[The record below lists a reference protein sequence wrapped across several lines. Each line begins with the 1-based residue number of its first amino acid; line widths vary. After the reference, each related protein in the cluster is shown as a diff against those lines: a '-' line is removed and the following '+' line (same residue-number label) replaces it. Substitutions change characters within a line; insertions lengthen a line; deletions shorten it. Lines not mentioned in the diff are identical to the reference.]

1 MIQSLEINE
10 IIALIESE
18 KHFEATSRD
27 GSFTIKINRYLPYC
41 CMAIHDGS
49 KLRHSLVDKIN
60 HDTYSR
66 WFEEDP
72 FTGDF
77 IGSMPITIIA
87 NDSRFEYDLNRDSEN
102 CIFDTAWGKEVWKKK
117 LTPKER
123 QLSLLKHS
131 NFYKVV
137 SALIE
142 KLEDLFDGC
151 IVYDIHSYNYQRWDR
166 KVPLFNIGTENVDTA
181 KYQDTIEHW
190 RTELSKI
197 ELTDIENT
205 SEINDVFQGRGYNLK
220 FITKHFKKTLVLA
233 TEVKKVY
240 CNELTGDDYPKII
253 KSLQQQFKKAILN
266 NANYFNQKNSNWE
279 FKSKSKLLGGTKD
292 IDIAKVDKGLYKL
305 LKNFELLATINPVNS
320 AKEKK
325 RFFKSKFTEPPIFK
339 YNPIRINAFELKQN
353 LSNLKVQNISDVS
366 IRHLYESVINSYYDK
381 IDLLSSLDTPKFLYN
396 SLRYFGR
403 PSKTDLQNAHYFLHL
418 PEIDGEPKR
427 SPSLGVEE
435 AMVSF
440 QAGLEAYGLK
450 SKIEKSKRVISQ
462 VMVLNAKKTI
472 LFRPDAK
479 FTRAQINALVEHEIG
494 VHMVTTMNSNQHEL
508 NVFNLGLPVNT
519 ETQEGL
525 AILSE
530 YLSGNITMKRLK
542 KLAFRVIIVDMMCNG
557 ANFIE
562 CFSFLVNEHNLDHD
576 DAYSLVTRIF
586 RGGGFT
592 KDYLYLSGFVKI
604 LKFWQNGNDL
614 EPLLIGKTS
623 LGFYNTIDEM
633 IQREMIV
640 KPKFVTNSFIH
651 PKESKNNEI
660 YEYILSGLK

>member
-1 MIQSLEINE
+1 MLQSLEINE
-10 IIALIESE
+10 IINLIESE
-18 KHFEATSRD
+18 KHFEAISRD

-41 CMAIHDGS
+41 CMAIHDGN
-49 KLRHSLVDKIN
+49 KLRPSLLEKIN
-60 HDTYSR
+60 HDSYSR
-66 WFEEDP
+66 WYEEDP

-77 IGSMPITIIA
+77 IASMPITIIA
-87 NDSRFEYDLNRDSEN
+87 NDSRFEYDLNREPEN
-102 CIFDTAWGKEVWKKK
+102 CIFETAWGRDVWKKK

-123 QLSLLKHS
+123 QLSLIKHS

-137 SALIE
+137 SALIT
-142 KLEDLFDGC
+142 KIEDLFDGC

-166 KVPLFNIGTENVDTA
+166 KVPLFNIGTENVDA
-181 KYQDTIEHW
+181 LKYQDTIEHW
-190 RTELSKI
+190 KTELSKI
-197 ELTDIENT
+197 ELTDIENNT
-205 SEINDVFQGRGYNLK
+205 EINDVFHGRGYNLK
-220 FITKHFKKTLVLA
+220 FITKNFKNTLVLA

-253 KSLQQQFKKAILN
+253 KSLQHQLKKSILN

-279 FKSKSKLLGGTKD
+279 FKSKSKLLSKTKD
-292 IDIAKVDKGLYKL
+292 DNLYKVDKGLYKL
-305 LKNFELLATINPVNS
+305 LKNFELLASVNPINTT
-320 AKEKK
+320 KEKR
-325 RFFKSKFTEPPIFK
+325 RFFKSKFTEPPNFK
-339 YNPIRINAFELKQN
+339 YNQIKINPFELKQKM
-353 LSNLKVQNISDVS
+353 SDLKVQNISDVS

-381 IDLLSSLDTPKFLYN
+381 IDLISSINTPNFLYN

-418 PEIDGEPKR
+418 PDINGEPKR

-435 AMVSF
+435 AMISF
-440 QAGLEAYGLK
+440 KSGLESYGFN
-450 SKIEKSKRVISQ
+450 SKIEKSKRVIAQ

-479 FTRAQINALVEHEIG
+479 FSRSQISALVEHEIG
-494 VHMVTTMNSNQHEL
+494 VHMVTTMNANQHEL

-519 ETQEGL
+519 MTQEGL

-530 YLSGNITMKRLK
+530 YLSGNISMKRLK

-557 ANFIE
+557 ADFIE
-562 CFSFLVNEHNLDHD
+562 CFNYLIHDHSYDHD
-576 DAYSLVTRIF
+576 DAFSLVTRIF

-614 EPLLIGKTS
+614 NPLLVGKTS

-633 IQREMIV
+633 IQREMIE
-640 KPKFVTNSFIH
+640 KPKFVTHSFVH

-660 YEYILSGLK
+660 YEYIFSGLK